1 MGPLSLSQAPA
12 TPAAPPPSP
21 NCNGIELS
29 YNLDSREL
37 IHSRRLPPQSAAP
50 RLPAPPPLILNSKHR
65 DSSHGRIS
73 SHLQQHRELIIYASP
88 AVLLDDSPFPYTTP
102 QDSPTS
108 FSGFPNTDLKTP
120 IETVND
126 LSQIHTSIP
135 LPRRPFYRSFAPDLN
150 FNSTTSISSCYL
162 FDPTVGNSTAETFF
176 PYRSGDFTA
185 PKNFTISYDAIP
197 VSSPPV
203 TSPLGR
209 LDNRQWMHDELG
221 WKCKYHNLT
230 YEKEIFMF

>member
-37 IHSRRLPPQSAAP
+37 IHSHVSDPKAQSYAFRAT
-50 RLPAPPPLILNSKHR
+50 ATILNSGDHDLK
-65 DSSHGRIS
+65 SWAYPIS
-73 SHLQQHRELIIYASP
+73 FQHRELIIYASP

-120 IETVND
+120 IEIT
-126 LSQIHTSIP
+126 
-135 LPRRPFYRSFAPDLN
+135 
-150 FNSTTSISSCYL
+150 
-162 FDPTVGNSTAETFF
+162 
-176 PYRSGDFTA
+176 
-185 PKNFTISYDAIP
+185 TISPDPYQRSL
-197 VSSPPV
+197 SSLAPS
-203 TSPLGR
+203 TSSLRSRSQFQLHHIHLILLPLR
-209 LDNRQWMHDELG
+209 SHRR
-221 WKCKYHNLT
+221 
-230 YEKEIFMF
+230 